1 MKNLPSIVP
10 TLPFFTESDPD
21 TLTLDDVADL
31 IDAPV
36 SRDESIHD
44 RGVWTDPVGAQI
56 FDF

>member
-31 IDAPV
+31 IDCPV
-36 SRDESIHD
+36 SRDEEIHD